1 MSEKIPAQD
10 LTEDPNDAVHYAELD
25 WGDGKIYTR
34 RVREGF
40 FRSLRQYTGI
50 PLLLGYFLLPWFNIG
65 ERPAMWFN
73 LPDREFHILWMTF
86 WPQDG
91 MLLGWLLIISAFA
104 LFAVTTLVGRVW
116 CGFTCPQTVWT
127 LMFIWWERRV
137 IGDRGAQMK
146 LDMAPW
152 SVNKLMK
159 KLLKWFGW
167 LVIAFA
173 TAFAFVAYFEP
184 PRDLAMELLTFSAH
198 PWAVF
203 WIGFFTLATFGNA
216 GFLRE
221 KVCKYMCP
229 YARFQSVMYD
239 EDTLLVT
246 YDAARGERRGPRKAN
261 KEKPEGLGDCIDCN
275 WCVQVCPVG
284 IDIRDGLQYPCIDCG
299 LCVDAC
305 NQIMDKVGYERGLIR
320 FTTQDQLE
328 NGHTKF
334 IRPKLVGYVMAVVLM
349 LVAFTYVLSTRVP
362 VTLDV
367 VRDRGQLFRPVGGKK
382 IENTYLLKINNM
394 SDSTRD
400 FRVVL
405 LTNEIFTMKA
415 WKRVEVEKGEVFS
428 LPISVRAE
436 RKALES
442 SKTPVQFRVEAIDDG
457 TIFAEEDSTFIG
469 PSK

>member
-1 MSEKIPAQD
+1 MSDKIPSHD
-10 LTEDPNDAVHYAELD
+10 LTENPMDEDHYAELD

-34 RVREGF
+34 RLREGF
-40 FRSLRQYTGI
+40 YRSLRQYTGI
-50 PLLLGYFLLPWFNIG
+50 PLLLAYFLIPWFSIDG
-65 ERPAMWFN
+65 RPAMFFN
-73 LPDREFHILWMTF
+73 LPEREFHVFWMTF

-91 MLLGWLLIISAFA
+91 MLLAWLLIISAFA

-137 IGDRGAQMK
+137 IGDRNAQMK
-146 LDMAPW
+146 LDNAPW
-152 SVNKLMK
+152 DGKKIVK
-159 KLLKWFGW
+159 KLTKWFGW
-167 LVIAFA
+167 FVIAFA
-173 TAFAFVAYFEP
+173 TAVAFVGYFTPVQELVP
-184 PRDLAMELLTFSAH
+184 DLIMFQAH
-198 PWAVF
+198 PWAAF
-203 WIGFFTLATFGNA
+203 WVAFFTLATFGNA

-246 YDAARGERRGPRKAN
+246 YDAARGEKRGPRKPGN
-261 KEKPEGLGDCIDCN
+261 KPEGMGDCIDCK

-305 NQIMDKVGYERGLIR
+305 NQIMDKMSYERGLIR

-334 IRPKLVGYVMAVVLM
+334 IRPKLVGYVVAVVVMM
-349 LVAFTYVLSTRVP
+349 LAFVYVLSARVP

-367 VRDRGQLFRPVGGKK
+367 VRDRGQLFRPVGGRE
-382 IENTYLLKINNM
+382 IENTYMLKINNM
-394 SDSTRD
+394 SDSTRY
-400 FRVVL
+400 FSVHLQEKEGFVL
-405 LTNEIFTMKA
+405 KG

-428 LPISVRAE
+428 LPVSVRAK
-436 RKALES
+436 RTVLDS
-442 SKTPVQFRVEAIDDG
+442 SKTPVFFRIEAEDNAE
-457 TIFAEEDSTFIG
+457 IFAEEDSTFIG